1 MHLIYTSNAID
12 TKKAE
17 QLKVINKPIFLRKK
31 ILFILITTVIVTIGL
46 MFGAILNVF
55 ALENPDNIQHQDKQM
70 IQIHV
75 KPGDSLWSV
84 AKSYAPREMDIR
96 YFISKIKE
104 ENQLQN
110 SNIIIG
116 QILLIPTGEL

>member
-12 TKKAE
+12 TKKAV
-17 QLKVINKPIFLRKK
+17 QLKVQNKSTILRKK
-31 ILFILITTVIVTIGL
+31 VLFILIITVIVTIGL
-46 MFGAILNVF
+46 MFGTILNVF
-55 ALENPDNIQHQDKQM
+55 ASENTVTVQLQDEQT

-75 KPGDSLWSV
+75 KPGDTLWSI
-84 AKSYAPREMDIR
+84 AKSYVPKEVDIR

-116 QILLIPTGEL
+116 QALLIPNVEL